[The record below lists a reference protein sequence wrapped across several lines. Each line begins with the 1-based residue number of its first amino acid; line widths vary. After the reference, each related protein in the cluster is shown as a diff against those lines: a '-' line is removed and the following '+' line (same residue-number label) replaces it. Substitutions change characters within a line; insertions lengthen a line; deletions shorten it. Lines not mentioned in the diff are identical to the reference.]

1 MNMSLIMSLDRVFE
15 ALASAPRRR
24 IIAYLSEGELST
36 SQLAERF
43 EMTAPA
49 ISRHLSIL
57 ESAGLVSGERRG
69 QFVMYHLHRDRLV
82 DDVTGYLFEVC
93 PSSELVKS
101 ESRRLARRRK
111 AA

>member
-1 MNMSLIMSLDRVFE
+1 MSLDRVFE
-15 ALASAPRRR
+15 ALASAPRRK
-24 IIAYLSEGELST
+24 IIVFLSEGELST

-69 QFVMYHLHRDRLV
+69 QFVMYRLHGDRLL
-82 DDVTGYLFEVC
+82 DDVTGYLSEVC
-93 PSSELVKS
+93 PTTELMKG
-101 ESRRLARRRK
+101 ARRRR